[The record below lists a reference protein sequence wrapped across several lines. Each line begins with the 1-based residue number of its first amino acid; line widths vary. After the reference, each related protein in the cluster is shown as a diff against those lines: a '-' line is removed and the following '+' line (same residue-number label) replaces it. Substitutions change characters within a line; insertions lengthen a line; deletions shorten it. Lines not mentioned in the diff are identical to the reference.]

1 MAHVTSH
8 NDAIMKPS
16 VDCERVVLG
25 TATGRFVK
33 LTVRETTVNSA
44 IRKLEEFDVSE
55 I

>member
-1 MAHVTSH
+1 MATSH
-8 NDAIMKPS
+8 TDTMMTPS
-16 VDCERVVLG
+16 ADCERVVLA
-25 TATGRFVK
+25 TVATGRFVK